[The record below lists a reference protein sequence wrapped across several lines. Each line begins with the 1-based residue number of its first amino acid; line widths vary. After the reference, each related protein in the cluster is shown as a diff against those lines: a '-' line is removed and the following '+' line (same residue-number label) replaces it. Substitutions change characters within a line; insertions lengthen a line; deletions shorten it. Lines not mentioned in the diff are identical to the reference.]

1 MRSLRR
7 QTNVQYDFGM
17 SRKVGIRHAKNAL
30 SRLVAEIATTGEEV
44 VLTRRG
50 KPIAKIVPI
59 APPDAPARQVKRLGL
74 MKDHPAWGN
83 FTLDLDVFAPL
94 MTDEDLRRE
103 GYDV

>member
-1 MRSLRR
+1 
-7 QTNVQYDFGM
+7 M
-17 SRKVGIRHAKNAL
+17 SRTIGIREAKDSL
-30 SRLVAEIATTGEEV
+30 HRLVAEIEATDGEV

-50 KPIAKIVPI
+50 RPVAKIVKI
-59 APPDAPARQVKRLGL
+59 AAATEPARQVKRIGL